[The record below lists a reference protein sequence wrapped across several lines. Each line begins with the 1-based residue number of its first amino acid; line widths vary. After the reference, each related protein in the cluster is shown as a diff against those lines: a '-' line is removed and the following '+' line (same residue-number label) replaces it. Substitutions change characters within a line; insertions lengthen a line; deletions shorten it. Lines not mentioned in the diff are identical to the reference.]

1 MYPSDSGLQQKL
13 EAAGY
18 RVAWC
23 SDTKLSRK
31 IDLEGW
37 EIVVEPDAKGPD
49 TTWLQD
55 KGNGKIGYSRAISAV
70 GRKFIVD
77 HYSAYGGPKPP
88 PIDDQGINDAFV
100 EKASIVRYYYR
111 GNWLE
116 LTGAD

>member
-1 MYPSDSGLQQKL
+1 MSSGGNFKEKGKLTGPCYVPGMGCHPSWSFFWSGLPK
-13 EAAGY
+13 A
-18 RVAWC
+18 VA
-23 SDTKLSRK
+23 
-31 IDLEGW
+31 
-37 EIVVEPDAKGPD
+37 EIAKDAD

-55 KGNGKIGYSRAISAV
+55 IGDGKIGYSRAISAV
-70 GRKFIVD
+70 GKKFIVE

-88 PIDDQGINDAFV
+88 PIDHQGINDAFV